1 MGCRDRWGERY
12 GGCEKGRWG
21 CEKVRGRY
29 GRVYGV
35 SVGKCVG
42 LWGRWGER
50 YGGFGGR

>member
-1 MGCRDRWGERY
+1 MGGV
-12 GGCEKGRWG
+12 GKGRWG
-21 CEKVRGRY
+21 CEEVRGRY

-42 LWGRWGER
+42 LWGER